1 MPARALRP
9 RWPRLIPLLVALGAG
24 SALAAPAWQVSEIVE
39 DGTLLDAV
47 YWPTPQPVVD
57 AMLALAEVTENDTV
71 YDLGCGDGRAVV
83 TAAKRYGA
91 RGVGIDLNP
100 RRVRESNANVRR
112 NHVEKLVEI
121 RQANILETDLSA
133 ADVVFVYLSP
143 SFLPKVV
150 PLLEKLKPGARVVSH
165 EFELPGI
172 KHNGSTRVI
181 APPDTAPKRTPEP
194 GNVAHLLF
202 RYVAPLERAKSEA
215 R

>member
-1 MPARALRP
+1 MTTVHRAC
-9 RWPRLIPLLVALGAG
+9 VTFAVT
-24 SALAAPAWQVSEIVE
+24 ALAA
-39 DGTLLDAV
+39 GLLLARPHAQTRKPDVIFVA
-47 YWPTPQPVVD
+47 TPQPVVD
-57 AMLALAEVTENDTV
+57 AMLDLAKVTENDTV

-150 PLLEKLKPGARVVSH
+150 PLLERLKPGARVVSH
-165 EFELPGI
+165 EFDLPGI
-172 KHNGSTRVI
+172 KHNGSIRVI

-194 GNVAHLLF
+194 GNVAHPLF
-202 RYVAPLERAKSEA
+202 RYVAPLERANSKA